1 MGLLKYPHHHKFYTY
16 GSYFNVVRGGK
27 HKWKKRKKTLD
38 LSLKTSVFLEIRLK
52 TGRKRNLKAPL
63 REEKREN
70 PEKPKQTPDRAN
82 DYPPVN
88 FTNFVLSLSTSALF
102 HFGDF
107 PDSEGGETQKN
118 LPAAKQ
124 TIDILDMLNEKTK
137 GNLDKNEN
145 NLIQGVLYELKM
157 RYVKENA

>member
-1 MGLLKYPHHHKFYTY
+1 M
-16 GSYFNVVRGGK
+16 
-27 HKWKKRKKTLD
+27 
-38 LSLKTSVFLEIRLK
+38 
-52 TGRKRNLKAPL
+52 
-63 REEKREN
+63 EEKKKDSGFVVKDKRLFDESGKERSQEEVQSSTAE
-70 PEKPKQTPDRAN
+70 EKPKVQESSPTEPKHES
-82 DYPPVN
+82 DYPQVT

-107 PDSEGGETQKN
+107 PDHEGGKTEKN

-137 GNLDKNEN
+137 GNLNENEN
-145 NLIQGVLYELKM
+145 NLIQGALYELKM